1 MEREQT
7 RLIVI
12 IVLIFIGILVFDRLG
27 IFNGFQEYWSAPG
40 HMFQILFAF
49 VLILGA
55 VVYLLSQKKPMGKE
69 PQDFLHVFELWH
81 KYTPSGRRIA
91 LPMNQIDWSRINK
104 KLYNDKLVIIGKF
117 PFGSE
122 KTPEWRDVMIVLD
135 PFMESVSETHTNE
148 IYFGEIES
156 IKIREKIKKGEAQL
170 SPIEKLAMTEVEK
183 EKIKEKVEE
192 TKEELE

>member
-12 IVLIFIGILVFDRLG
+12 IVLIFLGILVFDRLG

-55 VVYLLSQKKPMGKE
+55 VVWLLSQKKPIGKE

-81 KYTPSGRRIA
+81 KHTPSGRRIA
-91 LPMNQIDWSRINK
+91 LPVNQIDWSRISK
-104 KLYNDKLVIIGKF
+104 TLYPDKLVLMGKL

-122 KTPEWRDVMIVLD
+122 RNPEWRDTLIMLD
-135 PFMESVSETHTNE
+135 PYMETVSETHTNE
-148 IYFGEIES
+148 IYFGELLIP
-156 IKIREKIKKGEAQL
+156 KARDKIKKGEVPL
-170 SPIEKLAMTEVEK
+170 SPVEQLAMKEFEKGRIEKEVE
-183 EKIKEKVEE
+183 EK
-192 TKEELE
+192 KEEME

>member
-12 IVLIFIGILVFDRLG
+12 IMLIFVGVLISDRLG
-27 IFNGFQEYWSAPG
+27 IFVRMQDYWSG
-40 HMFQILFAF
+40 HMIEILLFF
-49 VLILGA
+49 VLLVGA
-55 VVYLLSQKKPMGKE
+55 IVFMLSQKKPIGKE

-81 KYTPSGRRIA
+81 KHTPSGRRIA
-91 LPMNQIDWSRINK
+91 LPVNQIDWSRITK

-135 PFMESVSETHTNE
+135 PYMESVSETHTNE

-156 IKIREKIKKGEAQL
+156 IKVREKIKKGEAQL

>member
-12 IVLIFIGILVFDRLG
+12 IALIFIGILVFDRLG

-55 VVYLLSQKKPMGKE
+55 VVWLLSQKKPIGKE
-69 PQDFLHVFELWH
+69 PQDFRHVFELWY
-81 KYTPSGRRIA
+81 KYTPSGKKIA
-91 LPMNQIDWSRINK
+91 IPLDQIDWSRITK
-104 KLYNDKLVIIGKF
+104 TLYPDKLVLMGKF

-122 KTPEWRDVMIVLD
+122 ENPEWKDTLIMLD
-135 PFMESVSETHTNE
+135 PYMEEVSEKHTNE

-156 IKIREKIKKGEAQL
+156 RKIREKIKKGDVPL
-170 SPIEKLAMTEVEK
+170 NPIEQLAMKEFEKGRIEKEVE
-183 EKIKEKVEE
+183 EK
-192 TKEELE
+192 KEEME